1 MDVHAGDMTLRESRG
16 DEPALY
22 LGPRGTALY
31 MGWHDY
37 TEVTSCTCGYET

>member
-1 MDVHAGDMTLRESRG
+1 MDVLQGCMAFWNGRG
-16 DEPALY
+16 DGPALY

-37 TEVTSCTCGYET
+37 T